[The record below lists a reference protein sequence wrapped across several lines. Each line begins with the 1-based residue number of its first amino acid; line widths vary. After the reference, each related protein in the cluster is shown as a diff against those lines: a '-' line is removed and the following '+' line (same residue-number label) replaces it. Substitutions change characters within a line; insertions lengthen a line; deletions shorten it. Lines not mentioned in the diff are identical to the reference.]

1 MWSKC
6 VYCVDWALF
15 SRASIVVSYCPAK
28 ISTSCIAIVQQP
40 GMYDVRVRQ
49 NQKPN
54 HISKPK
60 QTTKKKS
67 GKNYDTRRISLPSI
81 QTKKR
86 MKKKLCSGK
95 KSRKKITIRTES
107 RIGWFF
113 LWCKQKSVWHISQ
126 LEICRETGGGEK
138 QQTKQ
143 QNPFNALFH
152 PWIPYHIFLTESSIV
167 FCVCFVFF
175 LCSIIIFVL
184 SHIRRRICALT
195 FTFSYLAKFQF
206 FFCLLLL
213 FYPNALIACVFTV
226 FVWQIFRGGFGV
238 R

>member
-1 MWSKC
+1 MFVC
-6 VYCVDWALF
+6 V
-15 SRASIVVSYCPAK
+15 K
-28 ISTSCIAIVQQP
+28 IKNQTTSP
-40 GMYDVRVRQ
+40 NQ
-49 NQKPN
+49 NRLEKTKKNQEKITTHDESLCHP
-54 HISKPK
+54 SKPK
-60 QTTKKKS
+60 KEWR
-67 GKNYDTRRISLPSI
+67 KNYAREKNPE
-81 QTKKR
+81 
-86 MKKKLCSGK
+86 KKLQF
-95 KSRKKITIRTES
+95 ES
-107 RIGWFF
+107 NLESDDSSCDANKNLFGN
-113 LWCKQKSVWHISQ
+113 ISQ

-226 FVWQIFRGGFGV
+226 FVWQIFRGGLESANPFPFEV
-238 R
+238 TRDSC